1 MGAHQRSMGRERLRA
16 GEYCIAV
23 AAIFAW
29 SAVQLRQLSQ
39 LDAST
44 CLVARQL
51 WIWRRVAG
59 RCCGDWGAL
68 VLYS

>member
-29 SAVQLRQLSQ
+29 SAVQLRHLSQ
-39 LDAST
+39 LDASAG
-44 CLVARQL
+44 LAARQL

-59 RCCGDWGAL
+59 RCCSDWGAL